1 MLGDLNI
8 LRMIV
13 WTGSGVLLLCLLM
26 YIDALFTRYKD
37 MEEIKRGNLA
47 VTTRFVMKL
56 FAQGYILAQSL
67 SISNDLITGLL
78 VSVISFVLLF
88 VVEKLVEFSVKSFAG
103 LELDKGT
110 QEGKVAHALFSGSL
124 HITGAF
130 IIAAC
135 LL

>member
-88 VVEKLVEFSVKSFAG
+88 VVEKLVEFGVKSFAG

-124 HITGAF
+124 HFTGAF